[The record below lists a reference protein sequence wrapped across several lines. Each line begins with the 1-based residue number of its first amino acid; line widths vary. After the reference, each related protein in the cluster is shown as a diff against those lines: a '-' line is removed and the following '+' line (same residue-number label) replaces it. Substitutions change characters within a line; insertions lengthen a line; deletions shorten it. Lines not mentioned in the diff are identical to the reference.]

1 MSEELLPPL
10 PSEFKLGDRVIEVKA
25 LNMGQL
31 LRVLEL
37 FKGGKLE
44 TLDASGDLFEWIEKL
59 PDEMIGLVMIAT
71 GLTRDQMDELE
82 TDQFVNLLS
91 AILEK
96 NRDFFF
102 RKLGPALRA
111 LLARVALVSGILG
124 GSMPSSSSSG
134 MGTLLR
140 RSSATHGASSAVS

>member
-1 MSEELLPPL
+1 MSESILPPL
-10 PSEFKLGDRVIEVKA
+10 PDKFQLGDRSIEVKA

-31 LRVLEL
+31 LRVLDL

-44 TLDASGDLFEWIEKL
+44 QLNASGDVLDWLEKL
-59 PDEMIGLVMIAT
+59 PEEMIALVMIAT
-71 GLTRDQMDELE
+71 GLTREEMNELE
-82 TDQFVNLLS
+82 TDQFVLLLS

-111 LLARVALVSGILG
+111 LLGRVALVAGILD
-124 GSMPSSSSSG
+124 GSMLSSF
-134 MGTLLR
+134 
-140 RSSATHGASSAVS
+140 SSATGTRSTPSSATPGASSAAS